1 LSQLAAF
8 IPPANLMRYNE
19 HASEA
24 LPHGCL
30 TSRRTITKDR
40 LGSPLKPSWSF
51 LEVLK
56 AEMREEKPHL
66 YEFGPFRLDAAKHLL
81 FRDGEMVPLTPK
93 VFDTLRVLVER
104 SGEQVTKDQLMGEV
118 WEGAVVEETNLTTN
132 VSHLR
137 KALGEKKHEH
147 QYILTIPGG
156 GYRFVAAVKTV
167 PAASVVPA
175 AVSAAPLK
183 SIAILPFKPLVADSR
198 DESLELGMAETLITR
213 LSGLKEI
220 AVRPTSAV
228 RRYNGL
234 EQDATAAGR
243 ELQVES
249 VVDGSLQRAGDRLRV
264 TVRLVRVA
272 DGRTLWAEI
281 FDENFTDVFAVQDA
295 VAARVVGLLAV
306 KLTGQE
312 QMLLTKRY
320 TQDPEAYQ
328 LYLKGRYFW
337 NKFTPADHQRAV
349 EYFNQAIGKDPAYAL
364 AYTGL
369 ADTYAASS
377 TSGWIAPTEGYPRA
391 KEIVK
396 KALQLDDTLSEA
408 HTSFGAIAMF
418 YDFDWATAEREY
430 KRAIELNPNYPIAYE
445 LYSYLQSATGRPDE
459 AIEMAQRAQGTDPLS
474 VLLSEDT
481 ALACYLARRYD
492 EAVKQYQE
500 TIEMDSSYASAYFN
514 IGIVYGQKGMYDEA
528 LAAYQKAIN
537 ASERTPAILAALG
550 HTYAVSGRKG
560 EALKILDELKEM
572 SGQKYVS
579 PYDLAVLY
587 TGLGEKERAVEQL
600 GKAYE
605 ERAGWIINLK
615 VEPLF
620 DPLRSDPRFADL
632 VRRFGL
638 PQ

>member
-1 LSQLAAF
+1 
-8 IPPANLMRYNE
+8 M
-19 HASEA
+19 
-24 LPHGCL
+24 
-30 TSRRTITKDR
+30 
-40 LGSPLKPSWSF
+40 
-51 LEVLK
+51 EVLK
-56 AEMREEKPHL
+56 AVMSEEKPYL
-66 YEFGPFRLDAAKHLL
+66 YEFGPFRLDAAKNLL
-81 FRDGEMVPLTPK
+81 FRDGEIVPLTPK

-104 SGEQVTKDQLMGEV
+104 SGEQLTKDRLISEV

-156 GYRFVAAVKTV
+156 GYRFVAAVKAVHAAPNV
-167 PAASVVPA
+167 PAIVRAASIR
-175 AVSAAPLK
+175 
-183 SIAILPFKPLVADSR
+183 SIAILPFKPLIADNR

-220 AVRPTSAV
+220 VVRPMSAV

-234 EQDATAAGR
+234 EQDAIAAGR

-249 VVDGSLQRAGDRLRV
+249 VLDGSLQRAGDKLRV

-272 DGRTLWAEI
+272 EGQTLWAES
-281 FDENFTDVFAVQDA
+281 FDEKFTDIFTVQDQ

-306 KLTGQE
+306 KLTGAE

-320 TQDPEAYQ
+320 TENPEAYQ
-328 LYLKGRYFW
+328 LYIKGRYFW
-337 NKFTPADHQRAV
+337 DKFTPADHRRAI
-349 EYFNQAIGKDPAYAL
+349 EFFNHAIGKDPAYAL

-369 ADTYAASS
+369 SDTYAASS
-377 TSGWIAPTEGYPRA
+377 TNGWIASTEGYPRA
-391 KEIVK
+391 KEMVK

-418 YDFDWATAEREY
+418 YDLDWATAEREY
-430 KRAIELNPNYPIAYE
+430 KRAIELNPNYAIAYE

-459 AIEMAQRAQGTDPLS
+459 AIEMAKRALGNDPLS
-474 VLLSEDT
+474 ALLSEDA

-492 EAVKQYQE
+492 EAIQQYQK
-500 TIEMDSSYASAYFN
+500 TIRLDPSYASAYFN
-514 IGIVYGQKGMYDEA
+514 MGRVFGQKAMYDEA
-528 LAAYQKAIN
+528 HAAYQKAIN

-550 HTYAVSGRKG
+550 HTYAVSGRRG
-560 EALKILDELKEM
+560 EALRILDELKEM
-572 SGQKYVS
+572 SRQNYVS
-579 PYDLAVLY
+579 PYDLAILY
-587 TGLGEKERAVEQL
+587 TGLGETDRAIEQL

-605 ERAGWIINLK
+605 QRAGWIINLK

-620 DPLRSDPRFADL
+620 DPLRRDPRFAEL
-632 VRRFGL
+632 VGRLGL